1 MVFMAGGCGGEV
13 SVLEDEICG
22 RVMVW
27 YMVLGSN
34 VESAGK
40 EGEKEAKEHL

>member
-13 SVLEDEICG
+13 SIG
-22 RVMVW
+22 RRDLWTSNGTYV
-27 YMVLGSN
+27 VLGSN